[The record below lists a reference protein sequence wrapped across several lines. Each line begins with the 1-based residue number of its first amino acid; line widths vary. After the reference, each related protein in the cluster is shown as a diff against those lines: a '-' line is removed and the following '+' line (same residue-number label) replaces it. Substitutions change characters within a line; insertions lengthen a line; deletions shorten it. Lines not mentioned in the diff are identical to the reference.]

1 LNDGNQLYKKL
12 NKTQGGGIM
21 SMCKI
26 CHKDSEKHSDKTWF
40 LHQQKLKCAFCG
52 DSSLVHSKKLWDI
65 HQDAVPK
72 NAKLAT
78 MLLGRGPKALAKIE
92 KWNTVKTNG
101 KDSPYHVE
109 YVPIYI
115 HCDECGNALGNAEEK
130 LADVLDKTC
139 LQCFCDITEQE
150 YRWNESPRV

>member
-1 LNDGNQLYKKL
+1 MVINYTKKL
-12 NKTQGGGIM
+12 NKTQGGGRM
-21 SMCKI
+21 SMCKV
-26 CHKDSEKHSDKTWF
+26 CHKDSEKHSEKTWF

-65 HQDAVPK
+65 HQDTVPK

-78 MLLGRGPKALAKIE
+78 KLLGRGPNVLAKIE

-150 YRWNESPRV
+150 YKWNESPRV